1 MARKS
6 RVAQKLDVTLP
17 LPDDIFFIEMNEYP
31 GAAQGKEIVA
41 RVEREATGKK
51 EYFTGDLPKLT
62 ESGNTITITITLTKQ
77 TA

>member
-6 RVAQKLDVTLP
+6 RAAQKLDVTLP
-17 LPDDIFFIEMNEYP
+17 LPDDIFFMEINEYP
-31 GAAQGKEIVA
+31 GAEPGKEIVA

-51 EYFTGDLPKLT
+51 EYFTGDLPKFA

-77 TA
+77 TV